1 MTNDQGFSIIHFEVE
16 PRLPWTNTPECI
28 VEHSRLFPPY
38 TFEVVHALAA
48 RFRTL
53 PKRIDA
59 SISCCVL
66 QEPRS
71 AMSENAKLHSAT
83 DGALTAQ
90 PRFPF
95 RLVLPGLLTRV
106 PTAEIQI
113 FIAIAILA
121 IIFSYTFPDSFATTD
136 TLLNMERVAGIL
148 LVVSIGQ
155 SFALIVGGFDIS
167 VGSTMGL
174 VSVICALLM
183 KHGFG
188 VSEAVG
194 LGVLAGSAVGLINGV
209 GISILGVTPFV
220 MTLGLLTAVRGLADQ
235 LVNGRIITGFPH
247 AFALYGRAS
256 WWGVPSAACI
266 AAAALAI
273 AWFILQRTRAGLYIF
288 SIGGSRET
296 TRVAGVFVELY
307 EVIAYTLCGTLAGVG
322 GVMLTSRVAV
332 AQGTLGQGYEL
343 LSIATAVIGGVVIG
357 GGIGRLTGVVF
368 GVILITVLNTG
379 LDIAGINPFIEQIVT
394 GLVLISAVLLS
405 KARAISLRTLAPQ
418 LALRRKG

>member
-1 MTNDQGFSIIHFEVE
+1 MHRGAFEAL
-16 PRLPWTNTPECI
+16 PRPN
-28 VEHSRLFPPY
+28 
-38 TFEVVHALAA
+38 TFEVAYARSASFIGCCALPEAG
-48 RFRTL
+48 
-53 PKRIDA
+53 
-59 SISCCVL
+59 
-66 QEPRS
+66 S
-71 AMSENAKLHSAT
+71 AMSENAELNSAT
-83 DGALTAQ
+83 DGSLIAQ
-90 PRFPF
+90 SRFPS
-95 RLVLPGLLTRV
+95 RLVFPELLTHV
-106 PTAEIQI
+106 PAAEIQI
-113 FIAIAILA
+113 FIAIAILV
-121 IIFSYTFPDSFATTD
+121 IIFSYAFPDSFATTD
-136 TLLNMERVAGIL
+136 TLLNMERVAGIM

-174 VSVICALLM
+174 VSVICAMLM
-183 KHGFG
+183 KHGLNAG
-188 VSEAVG
+188 EAVA

-220 MTLGLLTAVRGLADQ
+220 MTLGILTSVRGLADQ

-247 AFALYGRAS
+247 DFALYGRAS

-266 AAAALAI
+266 GAAVLVI

-307 EVIAYTLCGTLAGVG
+307 EVLAYTLCGTMAGVG

-357 GGIGRLTGVVF
+357 GGVGRLTGVVF

-379 LDIAGINPFIEQIVT
+379 LDIAGINPFVEQIVT

-405 KARAISLRTLAPQ
+405 KARSLSLRTLAPQ
-418 LALRRKG
+418 LSLRRKR